1 MSVKQKIAVLLPLL
15 PMMLALQSCGFVQ
28 YLKNTVVPPAEP
40 QIQIDSSHARPARFR
55 QSDQK
60 APTAVESA
68 IELSQKYAKVSD
80 EASVLRQEKDR
91 LTTENHL
98 LKQQLIQVQAE
109 FENTKQHLAKANEML
124 VEMRIELNN
133 WKLDILGFRDE
144 IRYAEQS
151 QMEALS
157 KIVEFLG
164 GEVAAGPLTSQ
175 NTRPLSYTEP
185 NYPGIVKSK

>member
-1 MSVKQKIAVLLPLL
+1 MSVKQKIAVFLPLLPLL
-15 PMMLALQSCGFVQ
+15 LALQSCGVVR
-28 YLKNTVVPPAEP
+28 YLKNTVVGPAEP
-40 QIQIDSSHARPARFR
+40 QTQTELSHAQPARFR

-68 IELSQKYAKVSD
+68 IELSQKYAKVS
-80 EASVLRQEKDR
+80 EEVSVLRQENDR
-91 LTTENHL
+91 LTTENHH
-98 LKQQLIQVQAE
+98 LKQQLAQVQAQ

-144 IRYAEQS
+144 IRYTEQA
-151 QMEALS
+151 QMEALR

-175 NTRPLSYTEP
+175 NLQPSSYTEP
-185 NYPGIVKSK
+185 NYPSIVTTK

>member
-1 MSVKQKIAVLLPLL
+1 MSVKQKIAVFLPLLPLL
-15 PMMLALQSCGFVQ
+15 LALQSCGVVR
-28 YLKNTVVPPAEP
+28 YLKNTVVGPAEP
-40 QIQIDSSHARPARFR
+40 QTQTELSHAQPARFR

-68 IELSQKYAKVSD
+68 IELSQKYAKVS
-80 EASVLRQEKDR
+80 EEVSVLRQENDR
-91 LTTENHL
+91 LTTENHH
-98 LKQQLIQVQAE
+98 LKQQLTQVQAQ

-144 IRYAEQS
+144 IRYAEQA
-151 QMEALS
+151 QIEALN

-164 GEVAAGPLTSQ
+164 GEVTAGPLTSL
-175 NTRPLSYTEP
+175 NTQPPSYTEP
-185 NYPGIVKSK
+185 NYPSIVTTK

>member
-1 MSVKQKIAVLLPLL
+1 MSVKQKIAVFLPLL
-15 PMMLALQSCGFVQ
+15 PILLALQSCGVVR
-28 YLKNTVVPPAEP
+28 YLQNTVVGPAGP
-40 QIQIDSSHARPARFR
+40 QTRTELSHAHPARFR

-68 IELSQKYAKVSD
+68 IELSQKYAKVS
-80 EASVLRQEKDR
+80 EEVSVLRQENDR
-91 LTTENHL
+91 LTTENHH
-98 LKQQLIQVQAE
+98 LKQQLAQVQAQ

-144 IRYAEQS
+144 IRYAEQA
-151 QMEALS
+151 QMETLS

-164 GEVAAGPLTSQ
+164 GEVAAGPLTSL
-175 NTRPLSYTEP
+175 NTQPPSYTEP
-185 NYPGIVKSK
+185 NYPSIVTTK

>member
-1 MSVKQKIAVLLPLL
+1 MSVKQKIAVFLPLL
-15 PMMLALQSCGFVQ
+15 PILLALQSCQAVR
-28 YLKNTVVPPAEP
+28 YLKNTVVGPAEP
-40 QIQIDSSHARPARFR
+40 QTQTELSHAHPARFR

-68 IELSQKYAKVSD
+68 IELSQKYAKVS
-80 EASVLRQEKDR
+80 EEVSVLRQENNR
-91 LTTENHL
+91 LTAENHR
-98 LKQQLIQVQAE
+98 LKQQLAQVQAQ

-144 IRYAEQS
+144 IRYAEQA
-151 QMEALS
+151 QMETLS

-164 GEVAAGPLTSQ
+164 GEVTAGPPTSQ
-175 NTRPLSYTEP
+175 NTQPPSYTEP
-185 NYPGIVKSK
+185 NYPSIVTSK